1 MEKSMVKGAFLDRVA
16 REDPTEK
23 VTFEGDKK
31 EQAKWLARGR
41 MSCVCS
47 AIRATSVKRKEDGG
61 GRQVPDRVKA
71 PRPRQGAALCRWKA
85 IASQRQRPE

>member
-31 EQAKWLARGR
+31 EQAK
-41 MSCVCS
+41 
-47 AIRATSVKRKEDGG
+47 
-61 GRQVPDRVKA
+61 
-71 PRPRQGAALCRWKA
+71 
-85 IASQRQRPE
+85 